1 MESNEFRINFH
12 RIFRILFALSNQSNR
27 KFSNPIESNEFRTN
41 SNSMPPLIF
50 RPFFLMSFSLILLGL
65 YWRRPSA
72 TSFSP
77 ALHALALALF
87 SPSSFKTRS
96 STKASKAKSTTS
108 LEKRQFEWVL
118 SSARSGCVWSVY
130 VLSVRKDQ
138 RHGPSKWTCLLVSKN
153 KGRLGL
159 FFQKKTS
166 YSFLK

>member
-1 MESNEFRINFH
+1 
-12 RIFRILFALSNQSNR
+12 
-27 KFSNPIESNEFRTN
+27 
-41 SNSMPPLIF
+41 
-50 RPFFLMSFSLILLGL
+50 MSFSLILLGL
-65 YWRRPSA
+65 YRTRPSA

-138 RHGPSKWTCLLVSKN
+138 RHGPYKWTCLLVSKN

-159 FFQKKTS
+159 FFNFLLLFKIELLHKPWNSVSFIPYYSDLLWPLTAADLCALFFLLCDLRTTS
-166 YSFLK
+166 K